1 MRTFELPPGSAR
13 EQGRAHG
20 EMFRGEIGSLAE
32 IRLYLCAQMSGGT
45 RESVMQSARQHL
57 PVLER
62 YDRGLAEEL
71 VGIAEG
77 AGLDPALVL
86 VLNHYTDLRDLE
98 LGREHKGVTT
108 DGCSAV
114 YARTPSGVVV
124 TGQTWDMHATSMPYV
139 ILMKVPAHEGRPGAW
154 ILSLTGCL
162 GIAGMNARGVALCVN
177 NLSSTD
183 ARVGVVWA
191 ALVRRALAQPTAASA
206 RDMMLDAPFGS
217 GRHFLLVD
225 REEAY
230 GLEASGTRRSVVFS
244 GEVKDYVHTN
254 HCLDPVIGACTKI
267 AEGATTFDRYRFL
280 RDALDRA
287 PIESAAQLWT
297 LLGSTEGY
305 PRSVCSNQST
315 PENPHGAATCA
326 GLVMTPATGELLACA
341 GFTHAATPLRFS
353 VAQ

>member
-1 MRTFELPPGSAR
+1 MRTFELPGGGPR

-32 IRLYLCAQMSGGT
+32 IRLYLSGQMSGGT
-45 RESVMQSARQHL
+45 RQAVLHSARQHL

-62 YDRGLAEEL
+62 YDPALAEEL

-77 AGLDPALVL
+77 AALDPALVL

-98 LGREHKGVTT
+98 LGGEHRGATS

-114 YARTPSGVVV
+114 YARTLSGAV
-124 TGQTWDMHATSMPYV
+124 TGQTWDMHATSVPYV
-139 ILMKVPAHEGRPGAW
+139 VMLRVPAHEARPAAW
-154 ILSLTGCL
+154 IMSLTGCL
-162 GIAGMNARGVALCVN
+162 GIAGMNARGLALCVN
-177 NLSSTD
+177 NLSSSD
-183 ARVGVVWA
+183 ARVGVVWS
-191 ALVRRALAQPTAASA
+191 ALVRRALAQSTAAAA
-206 RDMMLDAPFGS
+206 RDLMLEAPFGS

-230 GLEASGTRRSVVFS
+230 GIEASGTRRAVVFS
-244 GEVKDYVHTN
+244 GEVRDYVHTN
-254 HCLDPVIGACTKI
+254 HCLDPVIAACTVVV
-267 AEGATTFDRYRFL
+267 AGATTFDRYRFL

-305 PRSVCSNQST
+305 PRSVCSNQAT

-326 GLVMTPATGELLACA
+326 GLVMTPATGEILACT

-353 VAQ
+353 AA

>member
-1 MRTFELPPGSAR
+1 MRTFELPGGGPR

-32 IRLYLCAQMSGGT
+32 IRLYLCGQMSGGT
-45 RESVMQSARQHL
+45 REAVLQTARQHV

-62 YDRGLAEEL
+62 YDRDLAEEL
-71 VGIAEG
+71 AGIAEG
-77 AGLDPALVL
+77 AALDPALVL

-98 LGREHKGVTT
+98 LGSDHRGATT

-114 YARTPSGVVV
+114 YARTAAGAV
-124 TGQTWDMHATSMPYV
+124 TGQTWDMHATSMPYLV
-139 ILMKVPAHEGRPGAW
+139 LLRVPANGGRPAAT

-177 NLSSTD
+177 NLSSND
-183 ARVGVVWA
+183 ARVGVVWS
-191 ALVRRALAQPTAASA
+191 ALVRRALAQPTAAAA
-206 RDMMLDAPFGS
+206 RDLMLEAPFGS

-225 REEAY
+225 RQDAF
-230 GLEASGTRRSVVFS
+230 GLEASGTRRAVVFS
-244 GEVKDYVHTN
+244 GQARDYVHTN
-254 HCLDPVIGACTKI
+254 HCLDPVIGACTVI
-267 AEGATTFDRYRFL
+267 APGATTFDRYTFL
-280 RDALDRA
+280 RDAIDRT
-287 PIESAAQLWT
+287 PIESADQLWA

-305 PRSVCSNQST
+305 PRSVCSNQAT

-326 GLVMTPATGELLACA
+326 GLVMTPATGEILVCA

-353 VAQ
+353 A

>member
-1 MRTFELPPGSAR
+1 MRTFELPGGSPR

-32 IRLYLCAQMSGGT
+32 IRLYLCGQMSGGT
-45 RESVMQSARQHL
+45 REAVLQTARQHV

-62 YDRGLAEEL
+62 YDRDLAEEL
-71 VGIAEG
+71 AGIAEG

-98 LGREHKGVTT
+98 LGSDHRGATT

-114 YARTPSGVVV
+114 YARTGSGAV
-124 TGQTWDMHATSMPYV
+124 TGQTWDMHATSMPYLV
-139 ILMKVPAHEGRPGAW
+139 LLRVPAHDGRPAAT

-177 NLSSTD
+177 NLSSSD
-183 ARVGVVWA
+183 ARVGVVWS
-191 ALVRRALAQPTAASA
+191 ALVRRALAQPTAAAA
-206 RDMMLDAPFGS
+206 RDHMLEAPFGS

-225 REEAY
+225 RQDAF
-230 GLEASGTRRSVVFS
+230 GLEASGTRRAVVFS
-244 GEVKDYVHTN
+244 GEARDYVHTN
-254 HCLDPVIGACTKI
+254 HCLDPAIAACTVI
-267 AEGATTFDRYRFL
+267 APGATTFDRYAFL
-280 RDALDRA
+280 RDAIDRT
-287 PIESAAQLWT
+287 PIESADQLWA

-305 PRSVCSNQST
+305 PRSVCSNQAT

-326 GLVMTPATGELLACA
+326 GLVMTPATGELLVCA

-353 VAQ
+353 A

>member
-1 MRTFELPPGSAR
+1 MRTFELPAGGPR

-32 IRLYLCAQMSGGT
+32 IRLYLCGQMSGGT
-45 RESVMQSARQHL
+45 REAVLHAAREHL

-62 YDRGLAEEL
+62 YDRDRAEEL

-77 AGLDPALVL
+77 AALDPALVL

-98 LGREHKGVTT
+98 FGGEHKGATT

-114 YARTPSGVVV
+114 YARTPAGVAV
-124 TGQTWDMHATSMPYV
+124 TGQTWDMHATSLPYV
-139 ILMKVPAHEGRPGAW
+139 LLMKVPANEARPAAW
-154 ILSLTGCL
+154 IMSLTGCL
-162 GIAGMNARGVALCVN
+162 GIAGMNARGLALCVN
-177 NLSSTD
+177 NLSSSD
-183 ARVGVVWA
+183 ARVGVVWS
-191 ALVRRALAQPTAASA
+191 ALVRRALAQSTAAAA
-206 RDMMLDAPFGS
+206 RDLMLEAPFGS

-230 GLEASGTRRSVVFS
+230 GIEASGTRRALVFS
-244 GEVKDYVHTN
+244 GEVRDYVHTN
-254 HCLDPVIGACTKI
+254 HCLDPVIAACTVVV
-267 AEGATTFDRYRFL
+267 AGATTFDRYRFL

-305 PRSVCSNQST
+305 PRSVCSNQAT

-326 GLVMTPATGELLACA
+326 GLVMTPATGEILACA

-353 VAQ
+353 AA

>member
-1 MRTFELPPGSAR
+1 MRTFELPEGGPR

-32 IRLYLCAQMSGGT
+32 IRLYLCGQMSGGT
-45 RESVMQSARQHL
+45 RQAVLHSARQHL

-62 YDRGLAEEL
+62 YDPALAEEL

-77 AGLDPALVL
+77 AALDPALVL

-98 LGREHKGVTT
+98 LGGEHRGATT

-114 YARTPSGVVV
+114 YARTPSGAV
-124 TGQTWDMHATSMPYV
+124 TGQTWDMHATSVPYV
-139 ILMKVPAHEGRPGAW
+139 VLLRVPAHEARPAAW
-154 ILSLTGCL
+154 IMSLTGCL
-162 GIAGMNARGVALCVN
+162 GIAGMNARGLALCVN
-177 NLSSTD
+177 NLSSSD
-183 ARVGVVWA
+183 ARVGVVWS
-191 ALVRRALAQPTAASA
+191 ALVRRALAQSTAAAA
-206 RDMMLDAPFGS
+206 RDLMLEAPFGS

-230 GLEASGTRRSVVFS
+230 GVEASGTRRALVFS
-244 GEVKDYVHTN
+244 GEVRDYVHTN
-254 HCLDPVIGACTKI
+254 HCLDPVIAACTVVV
-267 AEGATTFDRYRFL
+267 AGATTFDRFRFL

-297 LLGSTEGY
+297 VLGSTEGY
-305 PRSVCSNQST
+305 PRSVCSNQAT

-326 GLVMTPATGELLACA
+326 GLVMTPATGEILACA

-353 VAQ
+353 AA

>member
-1 MRTFELPPGSAR
+1 MRTFELPAGSAR

-32 IRLYLCAQMSGGT
+32 IRLFLCGQMSGGT
-45 RESVMQSARQHL
+45 REAVLQSARRHL

-62 YDRGLAEEL
+62 YDRELAEEL

-77 AGLDPALVL
+77 AALDPALVL

-98 LGREHKGVTT
+98 LGSESKGSTT

-114 YARTPSGVVV
+114 YARTGAGTVV
-124 TGQTWDMHATSMPYV
+124 GQTWDMHATSMPYV
-139 ILMKVPAHEGRPGAW
+139 ILLRVPAQEARPAAW

-162 GIAGMNARGVALCVN
+162 GIAGMNARGLALCVN

-183 ARVGVVWA
+183 ARVGVVWS
-191 ALVRRALAQPTAASA
+191 ALVRRALAQPAAAAA
-206 RDMMLDAPFGS
+206 RDMMLEAPFGS
-217 GRHFLLVD
+217 GRHFLLAD
-225 REEAY
+225 REAAF
-230 GLEASGTRRSVVFS
+230 GLEASGTRRAVVFS
-244 GEVKDYVHTN
+244 GEARDYVHTN

-267 AEGATTFDRYRFL
+267 APGATTFDRYRFL

-287 PIESAAQLWT
+287 PVDSAAQLWT

-305 PRSVCSNQST
+305 PRSVCSNQAT

-353 VAQ
+353 VA